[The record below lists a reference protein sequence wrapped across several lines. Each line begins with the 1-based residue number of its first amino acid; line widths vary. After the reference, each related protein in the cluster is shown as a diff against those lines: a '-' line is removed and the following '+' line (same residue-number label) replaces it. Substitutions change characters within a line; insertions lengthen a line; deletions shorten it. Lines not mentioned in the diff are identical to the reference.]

1 MPNGRRTKILELA
14 RENRRTPTGSEARLR
29 KLLLNANVGRIRR
42 QIDVGNL
49 IIDFGLPK
57 RNLLIEVD
65 GPSHQEKSERDL
77 RRDAWLR
84 AAGFR
89 VLRISNKE
97 VLDQR
102 EDVVTRVLSF
112 VESETNRQNFNLAL
126 RVARRQTDLT
136 HSPQPPSP

>member
-65 GPSHQEKSERDL
+65 GPSHQEKSEPDL

-97 VLDQR
+97 VLDHG

>member
-1 MPNGRRTKILELA
+1 
-14 RENRRTPTGSEARLR
+14 
-29 KLLLNANVGRIRR
+29 LNANVGRIRR

-97 VLDQR
+97 VLDHG

>member
-14 RENRRTPTGSEARLR
+14 RENRCTPTGSEARLR

-97 VLDQR
+97 VLDHG